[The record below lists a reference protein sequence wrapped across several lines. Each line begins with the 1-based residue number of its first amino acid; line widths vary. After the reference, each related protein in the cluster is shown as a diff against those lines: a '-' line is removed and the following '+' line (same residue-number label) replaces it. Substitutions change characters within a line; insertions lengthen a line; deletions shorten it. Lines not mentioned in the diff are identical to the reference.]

1 MTRGHN
7 KYAHKGIKHPS
18 QITPKRLKSM
28 DLEQMQTVLSRCK
41 LWEPGPEVAA
51 AQALILEEIDRLE
64 AWEEMQELRRS

>member
-1 MTRGHN
+1 
-7 KYAHKGIKHPS
+7 
-18 QITPKRLKSM
+18 M